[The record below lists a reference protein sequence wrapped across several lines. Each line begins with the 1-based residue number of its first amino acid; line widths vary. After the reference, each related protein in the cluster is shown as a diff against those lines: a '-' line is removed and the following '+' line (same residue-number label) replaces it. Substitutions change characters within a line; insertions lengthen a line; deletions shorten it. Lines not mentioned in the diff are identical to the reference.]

1 MQGSKKKE
9 RSEQPSET
17 KENQNVSRKQY
28 VRELRKTILILAAV
42 FAGILLLAMFAMP
55 VFRITG
61 NTMNPTLD
69 EGNIVLSIRTGNL
82 KEGDLAAIRY
92 SDKILVRRV
101 IGLPGDRIEMDESGT
116 VRVNG
121 KVLAEDY
128 VSNPTDGQTDLTYPF
143 VVPEG
148 QYFMMGDN
156 RNVSIDS
163 RNSAI
168 GCIPEDMIA
177 GKLMMRI
184 FPLNEIKALS

>member
-42 FAGILLLAMFAMP
+42 FAGILLLAVFAMP

-128 VSNPTDGQTDLTYPF
+128 VSNPAAGQTDLTYPF

-156 RNVSIDS
+156 RSVSIDS

>member
-17 KENQNVSRKQY
+17 KENRNVSRKQY

-82 KEGDLAAIRY
+82 KEGDLAAVRY

-121 KVLAEDY
+121 EVLAEDY
-128 VSNPTDGQTDLTYPF
+128 VSNPAAGQTDLTYPF

-156 RNVSIDS
+156 RSVSIDS

>member
-92 SDKILVRRV
+92 SDKILMRRV

-128 VSNPTDGQTDLTYPF
+128 VSNPAAGQTDLTYPF

>member
-9 RSEQPSET
+9 RSEQPSEM

-121 KVLAEDY
+121 EVLAEDY
-128 VSNPTDGQTDLTYPF
+128 VSNPEAGQTDLTYPF

-156 RNVSIDS
+156 RSVSIDS

>member
-1 MQGSKKKE
+1 MQESKKKE

-92 SDKILVRRV
+92 SDKILMRRV

-128 VSNPTDGQTDLTYPF
+128 VSNPAAGQTDLTYPF

>member
-1 MQGSKKKE
+1 VQGSKKKE

-128 VSNPTDGQTDLTYPF
+128 VNNPAAGQTDLTYPF

-177 GKLMMRI
+177 GKLMMSI

>member
-55 VFRITG
+55 VYRITG

-82 KEGDLAAIRY
+82 KEGDLAAVRY

-121 KVLAEDY
+121 EVLAEDY
-128 VSNPTDGQTDLTYPF
+128 VSNPEAGQTDLTYPF

-156 RNVSIDS
+156 RSVSIDS

>member
-55 VFRITG
+55 VYRITG

-121 KVLAEDY
+121 EVLAEDY
-128 VSNPTDGQTDLTYPF
+128 VSNPEAGQTDLTYPF

>member
-17 KENQNVSRKQY
+17 KENKNVSRKQY

-128 VSNPTDGQTDLTYPF
+128 VSNPAAGQTDLTYPF

>member
-1 MQGSKKKE
+1 ME
-9 RSEQPSET
+9 
-17 KENQNVSRKQY
+17 
-28 VRELRKTILILAAV
+28 
-42 FAGILLLAMFAMP
+42 
-55 VFRITG
+55 
-61 NTMNPTLD
+61 PTLFVGD
-69 EGNIVLSIRTGNL
+69 RFFVNRLVYRIHEPKR
-82 KEGDLAAIRY
+82 GDLIVYKTNGSDEAALHIH
-92 SDKILVRRV
+92 RV

-128 VSNPTDGQTDLTYPF
+128 VSNPAAGQTDLTYPF

>member
-55 VFRITG
+55 VYRITG

-121 KVLAEDY
+121 EVLAEDY
-128 VSNPTDGQTDLTYPF
+128 VSNPEAGQTDLTYPF

-156 RNVSIDS
+156 RSVSIDS